1 MGIAQAWEDLCEL
14 VNVKFGE
21 SRVITR
27 MPLRT
32 ALPDLLGLVSALRT
46 AHCCALRAPHL
57 LDPGREVLQSEG
69 AQVMPDYGAPS
80 RDGDI
85 SDGACGA
92 LWTKP

>member
-21 SRVITR
+21 SPVTTR
-27 MPLRT
+27 MPQWT
-32 ALPDLLGLVSALRT
+32 ALPDLLGTVLNLARCSLL
-46 AHCCALRAPHL
+46 CSEDPGL
-57 LDPGREVLQSEG
+57 LDPGREVLQSKG

-85 SDGACGA
+85 SDGACCA
-92 LWTKP
+92 L